1 VMESSRR
8 VSGPPPNRSETD
20 CGLLSGAVSLMHSIG
35 SACERA
41 KVECIGFDA
50 ISKTN
55 VSRK

>member
-1 VMESSRR
+1 MVSSQ
-8 VSGPPPNRSETD
+8 S
-20 CGLLSGAVSLMHSIG
+20 LLSEFDLIAYTSRIG
-35 SACERA
+35 KLPACTACDRA